1 MDNIAF
7 GDVSKGTLMEQQ
19 NGSGNLLRQV
29 TQIPTRIL
37 RNHDLHG
44 LAGLL
49 LHHLCSGECFNLSKA
64 AYFVDN
70 PDFDQLVGV
79 AGFSRSEATGGDV
92 WAEPAQQAVRVE
104 EGAFHKTVRGMHHAS
119 IARKGDA
126 AGGET
131 QVKLMAQELGI
142 ENPQVYTWDMKHGN
156 KGVLLYDGGAQEWE
170 TQDLYNAA
178 SLLSFCP
185 M

>member
-1 MDNIAF
+1 
-7 GDVSKGTLMEQQ
+7 MEQH
-19 NGSGNLLRQV
+19 NGGGNLLRQV

-79 AGFSRSEATGGDV
+79 AGFSRDEAAQGDV
-92 WAEPAQQAVRVE
+92 WEKPAQQVVQVE
-104 EGAFHKTVRGMHHAS
+104 EGAFHRTVRGMHHVS
-119 IARKGDA
+119 ITRKGEE
-126 AGGET
+126 AGKSP
-131 QVKLMAQELGI
+131 QVQLIAKELGI
-142 ENPQVYTWDMKHGN
+142 ENPQIYSWEMKHGN
-156 KGVLLYDGGAQEWE
+156 HGVLLYDGSAQEWE
-170 TQDLYNAA
+170 AQDLYNAA

-185 M
+185 MR